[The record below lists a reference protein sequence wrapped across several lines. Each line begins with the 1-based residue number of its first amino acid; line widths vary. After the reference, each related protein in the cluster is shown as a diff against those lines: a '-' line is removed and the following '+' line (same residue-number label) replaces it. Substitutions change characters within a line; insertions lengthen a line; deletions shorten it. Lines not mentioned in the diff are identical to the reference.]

1 MRNIIRLSLVKVE
14 KVVKPPQK
22 PVISSIRTISLPG
35 AILLSH
41 PNRKQPPTLA
51 ISVPAG
57 HDVQGI

>member
-1 MRNIIRLSLVKVE
+1 LVKVE

-22 PVISSIRTISLPG
+22 PVISNIRTISLPG

-41 PNRKQPPTLA
+41 PSRKQPPTLA

-57 HDVQGI
+57 HDVQGT